1 MFPRYTHAHAHTC
14 RSIETRRQFV
24 CQASRKAN
32 TRRTRG
38 WRLLCCQ
45 REYRH
50 LLPPAL
56 IQPRYVA
63 DKIGTR
69 WWITRARA
77 TRSFDYLHPRS
88 PLKLCHANLHPRD
101 VCVRFS
107 PLYFVSVRNN
117 THCTTLETLR
127 TSVTAIWKVEES
139 STCLTEKH
147 QRPLFVFV
155 WGKLNR
161 Y

>member
-1 MFPRYTHAHAHTC
+1 MFPRHAHTR

-24 CQASRKAN
+24 CQASRNAN
-32 TRRTRG
+32 TGRTRG
-38 WRLLCCQ
+38 WRLLCCR

-101 VCVRFS
+101 VCVRLS
-107 PLYFVSVRNN
+107 PLYFDAVRKN
-117 THCTTLETLR
+117 TRAPPWKHWK

-139 STCLTEKH
+139 STCFTET
-147 QRPLFVFV
+147 LFVFV